1 LGKSYPETTPA
12 KPAYTPGAPIK
23 ATDRYEEDATRIGAT
38 RIGATRIEATGI
50 EATGIEATGIEATGI
65 EATGINVETRK
76 PIDPRMP
83 HMPPA

>member
-65 EATGINVETRK
+65 NVETRK